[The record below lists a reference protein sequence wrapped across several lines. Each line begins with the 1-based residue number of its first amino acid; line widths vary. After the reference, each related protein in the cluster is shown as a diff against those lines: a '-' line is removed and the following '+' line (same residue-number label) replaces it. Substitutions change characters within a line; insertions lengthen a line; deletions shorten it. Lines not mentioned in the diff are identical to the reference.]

1 MEVFIIIALSAGLF
15 VSGIS
20 LGAYLENKRL
30 HSIHIV
36 RELYE
41 SIKETQ
47 QIILPLAD
55 KITHLEARQ
64 EQFLNYTI
72 VDYANKKDLGTTME
86 FPAHEYES
94 ITEELNIKEEE
105 WLRKQKHQAGTTST
119 IRISLLR

>member
-105 WLRKQKHQAGTTST
+105 WLRKQK
-119 IRISLLR
+119 RLED